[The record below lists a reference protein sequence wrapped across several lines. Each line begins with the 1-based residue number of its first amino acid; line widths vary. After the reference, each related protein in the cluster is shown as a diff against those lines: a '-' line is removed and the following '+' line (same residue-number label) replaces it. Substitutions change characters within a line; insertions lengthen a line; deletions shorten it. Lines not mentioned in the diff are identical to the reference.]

1 MRILIMGGDGMIG
14 HQLLRQW
21 RARHDVRV
29 TLRRDLSAYLAFD
42 GLFTAANTY
51 CGIDVLSH
59 EDLMTVFS
67 DFRPQAVINTAGI
80 VKQQKAAK
88 ASIPSLEI
96 NALFPHR
103 LALLCKATAS
113 RLVQLSTDC
122 VFSGRAGNYLE
133 TDIADADDLYGRTKY
148 LGEVYDDHCITVRTS
163 AIGAELS
170 RKVGLLE
177 WFLAQ
182 KGPVKGFGKAI
193 YSGFTTIELSRII
206 EKLLVEFP
214 AVHGLYHVSSAPISK
229 YDLLALVKKELN
241 VPIDIIRDDS
251 FYCDRSLDSTRFRV
265 QLKYSPPLWEAMIKE
280 FADDFRG
287 KKS

>member
-21 RARHDVRV
+21 RTRHDVRV
-29 TLRRDLSAYLAFD
+29 TLRRDLPVYLEFD

-51 CGIDVLSH
+51 CGVDVLRS
-59 EDLMTVFS
+59 EDLMSVFA

-80 VKQQKAAK
+80 VKQQAAAK

-103 LALLCKATAS
+103 LSLLCKATAS
-113 RLVQLSTDC
+113 RLVHLSTDC
-122 VFSGRAGNYLE
+122 VFSGRTGNYLE
-133 TDIADADDLYGRTKY
+133 TDTADADDLYGRTKY

-182 KGPVKGFGKAI
+182 KGPVKGFNKAI

-214 AVHGLYHVSSAPISK
+214 ALHGLYHVSSAPISK
-229 YDLLALVKKELN
+229 YALLALVKKELN
-241 VPIDIIRDDS
+241 LSVAITQEDS
-251 FYCDRSLDSTRFRV
+251 FHCDRSLDSTRFRD
-265 QLKYSPPLWEAMIKE
+265 QLKYSPPSWKAMVKE
-280 FADDFRG
+280 FADDLRG
-287 KKS
+287 KQS

>member
-1 MRILIMGGDGMIG
+1 M
-14 HQLLRQW
+14 H
-21 RARHDVRV
+21 
-29 TLRRDLSAYLAFD
+29 
-42 GLFTAANTY
+42 
-51 CGIDVLSH
+51 
-59 EDLMTVFS
+59 
-67 DFRPQAVINTAGI
+67 
-80 VKQQKAAK
+80 
-88 ASIPSLEI
+88 
-96 NALFPHR
+96 
-103 LALLCKATAS
+103 
-113 RLVQLSTDC
+113 LSTDC

-170 RKVGLLE
+170 RKVGLLA

-182 KGPVKGFGKAI
+182 EGPVKGFNKAI

-241 VPIDIIRDDS
+241 VPVDIVRKTVFIVTAVLIQPGSETSSSIR
-251 FYCDRSLDSTRFRV
+251 RH
-265 QLKYSPPLWEAMIKE
+265 
-280 FADDFRG
+280 RG
-287 KKS
+287 KQ

>member
-21 RARHDVRV
+21 RSRHDVRV
-29 TLRRDLSAYLAFD
+29 TLHRDLPAYLEYG
-42 GLFTAANTY
+42 GLFTAANSY
-51 CGIDVLSH
+51 CGIDVLRA
-59 EDLMTVFS
+59 EDLMSVFA
-67 DFRPQAVINTAGI
+67 DFQPQAVINTAGI
-80 VKQQKAAK
+80 VKQQAASK

-122 VFSGRAGNYLE
+122 VFSGRAGGYLE
-133 TDIADADDLYGRTKY
+133 TDNPDADDLYGRTKL

-163 AIGAELS
+163 AIGAEMS

-182 KGPVKGFGKAI
+182 KEPVKGFSKAI

-214 AVHGLYHVSSAPISK
+214 TAHGLYHVSSAPISK
-229 YDLLALVKKELN
+229 YDLLTLVKKKLN
-241 VPIDIIRDDS
+241 APVEIIREDN
-251 FYCDRSLDSTRFRV
+251 FHCDRSLDSTRFRD
-265 QLKYSPPLWEAMIKE
+265 QFKYSPPSWEAMIKE
-280 FADDFRG
+280 FADDLRG
-287 KKS
+287 RQ

>member
-21 RARHDVRV
+21 RSRHDVRV
-29 TLRRDLSAYLAFD
+29 TLRRGFSAYAEFSR
-42 GLFTAANTY
+42 LFTAQNTY
-51 CGIDVLSH
+51 CGVNVIRS
-59 EDLMTVFS
+59 EDLMSVFA
-67 DFRPQAVINTAGI
+67 DFHPQAVINTAGI
-80 VKQQKAAK
+80 VKQQVAAK

-103 LALLCKATAS
+103 LALLCKAAEA
-113 RLVQLSTDC
+113 RLVHLSTDC
-122 VFSGRAGNYLE
+122 VFSGRAGNYVE
-133 TDIADADDLYGRTKY
+133 TDAADADDLYGKTKF
-148 LGEVYDDHCITVRTS
+148 LGEVYDDHCVTVRTS

-182 KGPVKGFGKAI
+182 KGPVKGFKKAI

-206 EKLLVEFP
+206 ERLLVEFP
-214 AVHGLYHVSSAPISK
+214 VAHGLYHVSSAPISK
-229 YDLLALVKKELN
+229 YDMLALVKEKLN
-241 VPIDIIRDDS
+241 VPVDIVPENS
-251 FYCDRSLDSTRFRV
+251 FHCDRSLDSTRFRKEF
-265 QLKYSPPLWEAMIKE
+265 KYSPPSWEAMIKE

-287 KKS
+287 ENA